1 MKPLEQANLSF
12 VCVIF
17 EFQEKWYGTVLTEL
31 ENTLVAYIA
40 SNVLNSP
47 YSKQTLSISRNL
59 KISDVESLN

>member
-17 EFQEKWYGTVLTEL
+17 EFQEKWHGTVLTEL

-40 SNVLNSP
+40 SNVLNRP
-47 YSKQTLSISRNL
+47 IPNKR
-59 KISDVESLN
+59 